1 MYQSKQLF
9 KQTLMPIFANI
20 IKNTMQPTLVILA
33 AGMATRYGS
42 MKQVQSFGP
51 SGETIMEYSIYDA
64 IRAGFGKVIFIIR
77 EEFAE
82 GFKNQFETKLSGK
95 IATDYVYQHL
105 TSFTG
110 ELSLPKERTKPW
122 GTAHAV
128 LCCKGRINEP
138 FAVINADDF
147 YGEDAFAKA
156 YEFLTTQCNDNTYG
170 ILGYSLKNTL
180 SENGSVSRGVC
191 KIDENNNLV
200 EINERTKIF
209 EKDNNNIVFEDATGE
224 HNLPLET
231 KVSMNYICF
240 APNVIDLCEKEFELF
255 LQKHSQELK
264 SEFFLPFITN
274 QFIQNKTGDV
284 KIIPTNSKWFGVTY
298 KEDAPTVKSSIDE
311 LVNTGHYPKNLWV

>member
-1 MYQSKQLF
+1 MHLNKTIVQPSLKAYFCKHFYQF
-9 KQTLMPIFANI
+9 
-20 IKNTMQPTLVILA
+20 MQPTLVILA
-33 AGMATRYGS
+33 AGMASRYGS

-51 SGETIMEYSIYDA
+51 AGETIMEYSIYDA

-82 GFKNQFETKLSGK
+82 AFKNKFEPKLVGK
-95 IATDYVYQHL
+95 IATDYVYQHI

-128 LCCKGRINEP
+128 LCCKDHINEP

-147 YGEDAFAKA
+147 YGEDAFFKA
-156 YEFLTTQCNDNTYG
+156 HHFLTTQCNNNTYG

-180 SENGSVSRGVC
+180 SDNGSVSRGVC
-191 KIDENNNLV
+191 NIDAKNNLI

-209 EKDNNNIVFEDATGE
+209 ETDNSQIVYEDITGL
-224 HNLPLET
+224 HVLPLET

-240 APNVIDLCEKEFELF
+240 APNVINLCEKEFELF
-255 LQKHSQELK
+255 LQQHSQELK

-274 QFIQNKTGDV
+274 QFIQSKVGDV
-284 KIIPTNSKWFGVTY
+284 KIIPTDSKWFGVTY
-298 KEDAPTVKSSIDE
+298 KEDAPSVKSSIDE
-311 LVNTGHYPKNLWV
+311 LVNTGHYPQNLWA